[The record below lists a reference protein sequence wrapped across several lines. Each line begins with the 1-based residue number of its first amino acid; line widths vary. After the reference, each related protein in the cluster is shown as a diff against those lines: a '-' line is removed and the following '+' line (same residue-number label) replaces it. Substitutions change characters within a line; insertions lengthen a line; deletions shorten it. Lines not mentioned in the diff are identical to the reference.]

1 MYLVRDKFKAKPSKS
16 KQLVEIVRSTSAHF
30 KTNGISNIRV
40 LTDVASTFWT
50 VVWEF
55 EVEEINDYFEMAR
68 NVDSNSDVY
77 DSLEGYK
84 EHVIEGNREIFR
96 IEK

>member
-1 MYLVRDKFKAKPSKS
+1 MYLVRDIFKAKPGKS
-16 KQLVEIVRSTSAHF
+16 KQLVEMFRSTSDHLET
-30 KTNGISNIRV
+30 KGIRNIRV

-55 EVEEINDYFEMAR
+55 EVEEINDYFEMSR
-68 NVDSNSDVY
+68 NLDSNAEVY

-84 EHVIEGNREIFR
+84 EHVLEGSREIFR
-96 IEK
+96 IE